1 MSIVFSGTSYL
12 GIAQNKDFQQLIIEG
27 LHRYGNN
34 YGGSRLSN
42 MVAPLFAEAE
52 KALAKFT
59 GAEAALSV
67 SSGSLAGQLVVRFL
81 EKEGLPMYYAPGTH
95 PALWQQNIP
104 SSSDYDQW
112 CEQMLNTIH
121 QSRQAVQIF
130 ANSID
135 PLYAKSFDF
144 EWLKQIDQ
152 DIPITLVVDDSHG
165 IGVIGED
172 GEGIWESLPQLS
184 NINKIV
190 VASLGKAL
198 GLPAGVILADQS
210 TIDQLWNSPFFGG
223 ASPCLPA
230 YLHAFL
236 NASVIYKKAFSQ
248 LSLNINHF
256 VAKGGTLDH
265 FRYVDH
271 FPVFYT
277 AENALAT
284 HLAKAGIHISSFPYP
299 SPHDPSITRV
309 VLNSSHTAE
318 NIQQLTNLIEEYF
331 NP

>member
-1 MSIVFSGTSYL
+1 MGIIFSGTSYL
-12 GIAQNKDFQQLIIEG
+12 GIAQNRDFQQLIIEG
-27 LHRYGNN
+27 LQKYGNN

-42 MVAPLFAEAE
+42 MVAPIFAEAE
-52 KALAKFT
+52 EALAKFI

-81 EKEGLPMYYAPGTH
+81 EKKGLPMYYAPGTH
-95 PALWQQNIP
+95 PALWRQNIP
-104 SSSDYDQW
+104 SSSNYEQW
-112 CEQMLNTIH
+112 CEQMLDTIH

-144 EWLKQIDQ
+144 NWLKQIDN

-172 GEGIWESLPQLS
+172 GEGIWENLPQLL
-184 NINKIV
+184 NLKTIV

-198 GLPAGVILADQS
+198 GLPAGVILGDQS
-210 TIDQLWNSPFFGG
+210 IINQLWNSPFFGG

-236 NASVIYKKAFSQ
+236 NATTIYKKAFAQ

-256 VAKGGTLDH
+256 VAKVGFLDH
-265 FRYVDH
+265 FQYIDH

-277 AENALAT
+277 QENELSS
-284 HLAKAGIHISSFPYP
+284 HLAKADIHISSFPYP
-299 SPHDPSITRV
+299 SPNDPNITRV
-309 VLNSSHTAE
+309 VLNSSHSAKD
-318 NIQQLTNLIEEYF
+318 IQQLINLIGEYF
-331 NP
+331 NL